1 MNGVRYVRYAFVIV
15 FVVGLSSLLVWSN
28 PKQQKVPEDGS
39 GTGAGEEGEETEIT
53 KVEAP
58 KPNILIIFADD
69 VGTDDVP
76 GYWDKSDNV
85 KMPNLEKLMSQ
96 GTTFTDAHSTPLC
109 APSRYTLLS
118 GNYPHRGQKDSCIWS
133 LNYEKSQFIP
143 GQQSIAQVLNDNG
156 YQTSMFG
163 KWHLGGKTDD

>member
-1 MNGVRYVRYAFVIV
+1 MKGVRYLRYAFLVV
-15 FVVGLSSLLVWSN
+15 FAVCLSSLLVWSN
-28 PKQQKVPEDGS
+28 PKQDKKVPEDTP
-39 GTGAGEEGEETEIT
+39 GTGAGEETELT
-53 KVEAP
+53 KVEVP

-85 KMPNLEKLMSQ
+85 DMPHLEKLMAQ

-109 APSRYTLLS
+109 SPSRYTLLS
-118 GNYPHRGQKDSCIWS
+118 GNYPHRGQRDSCVWT

-156 YQTSMFG
+156 YHTSMFG
-163 KWHLGGKTDD
+163 KWHLGGKTYD